1 MRTYRFLFSLIS
13 FFCVA
18 VTNYT
23 KAQYI
28 NTNITYTAQDL
39 VDKFIG
45 AQNASCITVSNV
57 SATGELFGGTDLSY
71 GYFDKGSSNFEID
84 EGIILSGTGIQSIR
98 AE

>member
-18 VTNYT
+18 VTNYA

-57 SATGELFGGTDLSY
+57 SATGEI
-71 GYFDKGSSNFEID
+71 FEVQILAM
-84 EGIILSGTGIQSIR
+84 GILIKDQVTLK
-98 AE
+98 